1 MLLNLMQ
8 KKKRSNRKPRTTLGA
23 RSYYFF
29 SGGEA
34 RKKRE
39 EGEELLIKR
48 TSTRFFPFPLSSRV
62 TQKNVRSAPIMLVD
76 GEYIVSIINSVH
88 VNSA

>member
-1 MLLNLMQ
+1 MFCRQ
-8 KKKRSNRKPRTTLGA
+8 KKNGSNRRPTTTLG
-23 RSYYFF
+23 RF
-29 SGGEA
+29 SGREA

-39 EGEELLIKR
+39 EGEELLVKR
-48 TSTRFFPFPLSSRV
+48 TSTWFFPFPLYSRV
-62 TQKNVRSAPIMLVD
+62 TQKTVRSAPIMLVD